1 MLLISILLLY
11 LIYFLNI
18 NIINRYEGF
27 ILNNVD
33 NSVYINDNIENIN
46 IMINDIQSADNSED
60 TDGTNSSNI
69 KKTHSITSTKLV
81 KTIDYMKRTN
91 TIPKYILGVNTDDF
105 KLLIDPYINKYILNN
120 ELSNANKYSDGIFVC
135 LSPIRLGIE
144 KCIWDFS
151 NKVIAYIYMSDYI
164 LLKYDYV
171 KLR

>member
-69 KKTHSITSTKLV
+69 KKTHSITSTTLV

-91 TIPKYILGVNTDDF
+91 TIT
-105 KLLIDPYINKYILNN
+105 
-120 ELSNANKYSDGIFVC
+120 IF
-135 LSPIRLGIE
+135 IRIT
-144 KCIWDFS
+144 
-151 NKVIAYIYMSDYI
+151 
-164 LLKYDYV
+164 
-171 KLR
+171 